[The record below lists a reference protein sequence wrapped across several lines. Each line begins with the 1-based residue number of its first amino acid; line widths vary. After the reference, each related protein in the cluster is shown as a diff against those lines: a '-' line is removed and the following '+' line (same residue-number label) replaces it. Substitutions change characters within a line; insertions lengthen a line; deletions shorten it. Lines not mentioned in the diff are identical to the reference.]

1 MMQYRNQG
9 AAPASAPMKREMD
22 VEDLLVWAFREQ
34 QVQAV
39 LGRTAA
45 ARMAGPAMY
54 ARDSTVVLA
63 KIAELGCW
71 VDGGGAPSDRIH
83 GDAVEVWSAVA
94 HLPAAQA
101 GAVAHYAQAGAAPE
115 WPGDIELRWIPR
127 RDTRGRVAY
136 EFSDSQRRDG
146 KYTPVRLYPNW
157 ESVELMM
164 QAWNDWVDGLS
175 LVCKLLEG
183 RLEDHAALP
192 SGRSK
197 WRA

>member
-9 AAPASAPMKREMD
+9 TARVAPMKREMD

-34 QVQAV
+34 QVQTV
-39 LGRTAA
+39 LGRSAA
-45 ARMAGPAMY
+45 ARAAGPAMFRALDSAASI
-54 ARDSTVVLA
+54 AR
-63 KIAELGCW
+63 IAELGVR
-71 VDGGGAPSDRIH
+71 VDSFGPPSDNLH

-94 HLPAAQA
+94 HLPEAQA

-115 WPGDIELRWIPR
+115 WPGDIQLRWIPR
-127 RDTRGRVAY
+127 RDTRGRIDY

-157 ESVELMM
+157 ESVELMIA
-164 QAWNDWVDGLS
+164 AWNDWVDGMAQIYR
-175 LVCKLLEG
+175 LLEG
-183 RLEDHAALP
+183 RLEDHAARP

-197 WRA
+197 WKA